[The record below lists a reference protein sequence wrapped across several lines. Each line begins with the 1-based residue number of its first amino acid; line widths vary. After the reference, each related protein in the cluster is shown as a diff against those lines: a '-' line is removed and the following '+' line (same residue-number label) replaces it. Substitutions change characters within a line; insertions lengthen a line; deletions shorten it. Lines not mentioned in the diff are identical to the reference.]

1 MKYAENNRISHR
13 QLYRQIILSVL
24 APFLLCIPER
34 EGLSGLSGVTG
45 IAIAILFLLLYVF
58 LLMRTSYCYADPVK
72 ILGKLKGGIL
82 GIFFLLYLIMT
93 AVYIL
98 GLIAQIVPVW
108 AVSEISGSWLTLWA
122 VVVCAYG
129 ADRGMQR
136 RGRMADVSGGI
147 FLFLVLLMLLLC
159 IGQGKSER
167 NAADESTVCKSGV

>member
-34 EGLSGLSGVTG
+34 ERLSGLSGVTG
-45 IAIAILFLLLYVF
+45 IAIAVLFLLLYVF

-108 AVSEISGSWLTLWA
+108 AVSGISGSWLTLWA

-147 FLFLVLLMLLLC
+147 FCFLYFLCCFCVLDRGNQN
-159 IGQGKSER
+159 I
-167 NAADESTVCKSGV
+167 